1 MLLWFILTLMAFS
14 WLSNGS
20 IFTYTLLML
29 VLNKFLKIM
38 YMMLMVV
45 GCWHG
50 YLSGVRCR
58 LAYDPSDANATHS
71 LLLQ

>member
-58 LAYDPSDANATHS
+58 LAYGPSDANATHC